1 MDNIFLVAMTVAC
14 YLCNVLPAVRQKQP
28 AWRLTGYAT
37 VVTASLCSAVPD
49 AVVPAVLCYSLS
61 AVAIFGLSCCQQ
73 ARATLKKRR
82 EELFAKDKV
91 RIEKRKQRR
100 MIDAKKKRKKKLTI
114 FVRDLEAKTVTV
126 QLAAGSTVADLKLA
140 IGKKTKVPVELQ
152 NLLFPSSGKFA
163 TAADDAT
170 LENAGCFQGSARIAT
185 VQLVLKRGVAGGVEG
200 EKSELGSSAAGAA
213 PTLIGKPFDHRYH
226 GLWILC
232 GDCAPFRFPMCSACV
247 RTDEGAIVEGASEDG
262 AASPVKKKSS
272 ARKKENPL
280 FDEDDAAAAAT
291 QKEADE
297 AVGTQAAA
305 TTTSVS

>member
-37 VVTASLCSAVPD
+37 VVTASLCSAVPG
-49 AVVPAVLCYSLS
+49 AIVPAVLCYSLS

-200 EKSELGSSAAGAA
+200 EKSELGSSAAAAA
-213 PTLIGKPFDHRYH
+213 PQGKRIGQMD

-232 GDCAPFRFPMCSACV
+232 SDCALFDFPMCSECV
-247 RTDEGAIVEGASEDG
+247 WTDEGAIVEGASEGG

-297 AVGTQAAA
+297 TVGTQAAA